1 MDRKKAFDELRLY
14 QLDERLDKIRAAGM
28 QPSPSPGWIRTI
40 RSTLGMTA
48 TSLAG
53 RLNMTAEGVRKI
65 EKAEAEE
72 RITLATLIKVAD
84 ALDCDFR
91 YALIPRTSLTQQL
104 NDRARELAGRELA
117 PVAHTMSLE
126 DQAVKGKA
134 QEAQLTIWSKMLLNG
149 PRRNFW

>member
-1 MDRKKAFDELRLY
+1 
-14 QLDERLDKIRAAGM
+14 
-28 QPSPSPGWIRTI
+28 
-40 RSTLGMTA
+40 MTA

-104 NDRARELAGRELA
+104 NDRARELAARELA